1 MTDFRSGSVI
11 VDFQLSVVVNT
22 DVNSVYDVILLAIQ
36 NGQILS
42 EFAIDLNSLSI
53 TDPGIYMMFNLLNP
67 IILENKNQQANF

>member
-53 TDPGIYMMFNLLNP
+53 RDPGIYMMFNLLNP
-67 IILENKNQQANF
+67 IILKNKNQQSNF

>member
-53 TDPGIYMMFNLLNP
+53 RDPGIYMMFNLLNP